1 MKPAL
6 AFFGALTVIVGS
18 YFGSTQLGLRS
29 EGTLDVQVEASKQ
42 PSYAAVGQNLYT
54 QDGTKLLLTSITRP
68 DGTKGSKHVIHA
80 KVKGTHRYA
89 LQLFPTRM
97 VHTFS
102 MDQGSI
108 ERTLK
113 EATGEEPGTFIASN
127 RQWHLVR

>member
-1 MKPAL
+1 MKPVL

-29 EGTLDVQVEASKQ
+29 EGTLDVQVDASRI
-42 PSYAAVGQNLYT
+42 PSYSAVGQDLYT
-54 QDGTKLLLTSITRP
+54 ADGTRLLLTSITRP
-68 DGTKGSKHVIHA
+68 NGTKGGKHVIHA

-102 MDQGSI
+102 MDRGAI
-108 ERTLK
+108 ERTLR
-113 EATGEEPGTFIASN
+113 EAVGETPEAFVAAD
-127 RQWHLVR
+127 RRWHVVQ